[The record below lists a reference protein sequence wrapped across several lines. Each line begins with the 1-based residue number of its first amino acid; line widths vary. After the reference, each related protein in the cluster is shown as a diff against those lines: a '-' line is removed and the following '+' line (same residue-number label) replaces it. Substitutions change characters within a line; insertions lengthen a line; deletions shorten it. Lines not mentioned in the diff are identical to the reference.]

1 MILYRN
7 LPLQEMS
14 EAFSYVDE
22 AEAKIDIGFT
32 MRGGLLRLSN
42 DRIVLGTLTRD
53 PRSRAMVGFGYRQ
66 VWQLSRV
73 IWGLH
78 NGDPKDSMVD
88 HIDGDPSNNR
98 ISNLRL
104 ATSSQ
109 NQMNR
114 KSSRPFS
121 ASPYIGVTRSGLFWL
136 AFSSEKSSPIYLG
149 SFGDPVSAARVR
161 DNFVEKKYGEYA
173 TLNRDL
179 FPIDFGASE

>member
-1 MILYRN
+1 MILYRI
-7 LPLQEMS
+7 LPLEEMS

-22 AEAKIDIGFT
+22 AEVKIGIGYT

-42 DRIVLGTLTRD
+42 NQIVLGTLTRD
-53 PRSRAMVGFGYRQ
+53 PRSRALVGFGYRQ

-78 NGDPKDSMVD
+78 NGDPGDLMVD

-98 ISNLRL
+98 IGNLRL
-104 ATSSQ
+104 ATNSQ

-121 ASPYIGVTRSGLFWL
+121 ASPYIGVTRQGLFWR
-136 AFSSEKSSPIYLG
+136 AFSSDKS
-149 SFGDPVSAARVR
+149 DPVHLGDFDNPIEAARVR
-161 DNFVEKKYGEYA
+161 DSFVEKKYGDYA
-173 TLNRDL
+173 TLNRNL
-179 FPIDFGASE
+179 FPDDFGD